1 MLMRVYWESSL
12 PETFLEISI
21 LMFAQWNTDFVSE
34 LDREFSG
41 NTLYFYFKML
51 FFKIQIYIYIS
62 TWKKCF
68 KKRLIWRYT
77 DRKNIELFLYRKDVK
92 MYSIRIV
99 IFPNRIKE
107 LIKIIRQVVH
117 VNEYEYFISD
127 IVLYKHFSFI

>member
-1 MLMRVYWESSL
+1 MRVYWESSL

-127 IVLYKHFSFI
+127 IVLYKHFSFL

>member
-1 MLMRVYWESSL
+1 MRVYWESSL